1 MVRRVLPVRRAGG
14 RRPSAWAGPPP
25 LLLLATVL
33 GVLVAPA
40 VAVEEPQQSPAA
52 ARPAPTATLSPRAIE
67 PRVLRP
73 LTSSPLQ
80 GGRSVGGVAPV
91 QPGFDIG
98 VVSHNMWQQQSPA
111 RAAADARRLT
121 SDPAVDIVGWQ
132 ESQYFGGVLASLPKG
147 WRSATVQR
155 PDGIGEVAVSW
166 RHDRFRLERMR
177 LLPGTDGVAASEGDY
192 PFGGRGIMVV
202 TLAERSTGRRLS
214 VVNVHL
220 PPQSESSTAPG
231 RWAAT
236 PNAERA
242 RQHLERIARTWRGLS
257 ARWVV
262 GTGDYNFDARADLRR
277 RSPGGPI
284 ATLGRVAA
292 STYQVLGTDVRPTYP
307 SMGRRIDY
315 VWVDRDALRRE
326 RIELLG
332 QRVLDG
338 FASDH
343 RPLLARLRLS

>member
-40 VAVEEPQQSPAA
+40 VASEEPSGAPAA
-52 ARPAPTATLSPRAIE
+52 RRAPAATVSPRAIE

-73 LTSSPLQ
+73 VTAAPLQ
-80 GGRSVGGVAPV
+80 GGQSVGGVAPV

-98 VVSHNMWQQQSPA
+98 VASHNLWQQQSPA

-132 ESQYFGGVLASLPKG
+132 ESQYFGGVLASLPKA
-147 WRSATVQR
+147 WRSATVDR
-155 PDGIGEVAVSW
+155 PGGIGEVAVSW
-166 RHDRFRLERMR
+166 RRDRFRLERVR
-177 LLPGTDGVAASEGDY
+177 LLPGTDGVDASEGDF

-202 TLAERSTGRRLS
+202 TLAERSSGRRLS

-220 PPQSESSTAPG
+220 PPQSESRTVPG

-236 PNAERA
+236 PNAARA

-262 GTGDYNFDARADLRR
+262 GTGDFNFDARADLLRR
-277 RSPGGPI
+277 PPGGP
-284 ATLGRVAA
+284 AETLGRMAA
-292 STYQVLGTDVRPTYP
+292 STYEVLGTDVRPTYP
-307 SMGRRIDY
+307 SLGRRIDY
-315 VWVDRDALRRE
+315 VWVDREGLRTE
-326 RIELLG
+326 RIEVRG

-338 FASDH
+338 FTSDH